1 MTFTRFANYAVHSK
15 LRTAINA
22 RFEVLTEVL
31 PKIQVFWDVKLPV
44 LVNSYCCFD
53 GSLCFH
59 LQCQA
64 SHEERCDC
72 RQPLCIH

>member
-1 MTFTRFANYAVHSK
+1 MTFTGFTIYDVHSK
-15 LRTAINA
+15 LCTAMNA
-22 RFEVLTEVL
+22 KIEVLTEVL
-31 PKIQVFWDVKLPV
+31 PKIQVFWDVTASR

-64 SHEERCDC
+64 I
-72 RQPLCIH
+72 Q